1 MAYSVSQRTN
11 EIGIRMALGAQPRRV
26 QMMVLGEASW
36 ITVIGI
42 VVGLTAAL
50 AMGRIVASLLYGLKF
65 TDPLTLGVAAAIL
78 GAIAMAA
85 SWVPARRAAGVDP
98 MRALRHD

>member
-1 MAYSVSQRTN
+1 
-11 EIGIRMALGAQPRRV
+11 
-26 QMMVLGEASW
+26 MMVLREASW

-42 VVGLTAAL
+42 AAGLTAAL

-78 GAIAMAA
+78 AGIAMAA
-85 SWVPARRAAGVDP
+85 SWLPARRAAGVDP